1 MGVQIVRVIRCKDE
15 DFFAT
20 STAQDSK
27 SKLRTWEAING
38 NSLPSPMDSHRLLA
52 GFNYHER
59 LLT

>member
-1 MGVQIVRVIRCKDE
+1 MRIFLLLPLHRIQ
-15 DFFAT
+15 
-20 STAQDSK
+20 SQS
-27 SKLRTWEAING
+27 LRTWEAING